1 MGSYDRHTRKMIS
14 FQTKDEC
21 TSKDLT
27 SNLVG
32 YSAAKTSAPAGS
44 WVAEIVSY
52 TQTLINIKIL
62 NITKVQGRCYHSLN
76 SLSVFRSS
84 GHAFKIPMLIERP
97 RRHLLAIDSFQ
108 VLDNSL

>member
-62 NITKVQGRCYHSLN
+62 NITKVQGR
-76 SLSVFRSS
+76 
-84 GHAFKIPMLIERP
+84 
-97 RRHLLAIDSFQ
+97 
-108 VLDNSL
+108 